1 MGVLLRTYHFS
12 LSLDKTIRLFVKNF
26 GFLLIINKD
35 LLNYKIFYVLNII
48 YPVEIRYI
56 NIDAN

>member
-12 LSLDKTIRLFVKNF
+12 LSLDKTIRLFVKNI

-35 LLNYKIFYVLNII
+35 LLNYKIFLRFEYNLSCRNSL
-48 YPVEIRYI
+48 YEY
-56 NIDAN
+56 